1 MLIYLNFSYF
11 CSVEHKINKIF
22 KDKIEPLKQYK
33 FLVAV
38 SGGVDSMVL
47 ANLFIQ
53 NNLNFSIAH
62 CNFDLRAEESNSD
75 QEFILSWSRKNK
87 INCYASKFNTKVFCE
102 KSKVGIQEG
111 ARNLRY
117 NWFNDLRV
125 IHNFD
130 YIVTAHHLD
139 DQLETYLIN
148 SVRGSGLKGLLGI
161 PERTNNLFRPLL
173 EVLKDEILVYAKINN
188 IDFREDSSNSKNDYY
203 RNIIRNSIIPEFKK
217 FDDNVMLKFKTTVNN
232 LISTKIFAE
241 IIIKET
247 RDKFFDFDNN
257 MIKVKIDELLNL
269 EPLEFYIHH
278 LFIDYN
284 FNFKE
289 VIKIFNSDSGKFII
303 SETHKLTKN
312 KNLLIITRND

>member
-1 MLIYLNFSYF
+1 M
-11 CSVEHKINKIF
+11 EHKINKIF
-22 KDKIEPLKQYK
+22 KKKVKSLKQYN

-62 CNFDLRAEESNSD
+62 CNFGLRAKESNAD
-75 QEFILSWSRKNK
+75 QKFILSWSRKNK
-87 INCYASKFNTKVFCE
+87 IKCYSSKFSTTAFCE
-102 KSKVGIQEG
+102 KSKVSIQEG

-117 NWFNDLRV
+117 NWFNELKV
-125 IHNFD
+125 IHKFD
-130 YIVTAHHLD
+130 YIVTAHHQD

-148 SVRGSGLKGLLGI
+148 SMRGTGLKGLLGI
-161 PERTNNLFRPLL
+161 PEITSNLFRPLL
-173 EVLKDEILVYAKINN
+173 EVLKDEILVYAEINK

-203 RNIIRNSIIPEFKK
+203 RNMIRNSIIPEFKK

-232 LISTKIFAE
+232 LISTEIFAE
-241 IIIKET
+241 TIINKTKAKLFKIYN
-247 RDKFFDFDNN
+247 DKV
-257 MIKVKIDELLNL
+257 KVKIDDLLNL

-278 LFIDYN
+278 LFIDYD

-289 VIKIFNSDSGKFII
+289 IIKIFNSDSGKFIT
-303 SETHKLTKN
+303 SKTHRLTKD

>member
-1 MLIYLNFSYF
+1 M
-11 CSVEHKINKIF
+11 EHKINKIF
-22 KDKIEPLKQYK
+22 KKKVKPLKQYN

-62 CNFDLRAEESNSD
+62 CNFGLRAKESNAD

-87 INCYASKFNTKVFCE
+87 IKCYSSKFSTTAFCE
-102 KSKVGIQEG
+102 KSKVSIQEG

-117 NWFNDLRV
+117 NWFNELKV
-125 IHNFD
+125 IHKFD

-148 SVRGSGLKGLLGI
+148 SMRGTGLKGLLGI
-161 PERTNNLFRPLL
+161 PEITSNLFRPLL
-173 EVLKDEILVYAKINN
+173 QILKDEILVYADINK

-203 RNIIRNSIIPEFKK
+203 RNMIRNSIIPEFKK

-241 IIIKET
+241 TIINKT
-247 RDKFFDFDNN
+247 KVNFFKIDND
-257 MIKVKIDELLNL
+257 KVKVNIDDLLNL

-278 LFIDYN
+278 LFIDYD

-289 VIKIFNSDSGKFII
+289 IIKIFNSDSGKFIT
-303 SETHKLTKN
+303 SKTHRLTKN

>member
-1 MLIYLNFSYF
+1 M
-11 CSVEHKINKIF
+11 EHKINKIF
-22 KDKIEPLKQYK
+22 IKKVKPLKQYN

-62 CNFDLRAEESNSD
+62 CNFGLRAKESNAD

-87 INCYASKFNTKVFCE
+87 IKCYSSKFSTTAFCE
-102 KSKVGIQEG
+102 KSKVSIQEG

-117 NWFNDLRV
+117 NWFNELKV
-125 IHNFD
+125 IHKFD

-148 SVRGSGLKGLLGI
+148 SMRGTGLKGLLGI
-161 PERTNNLFRPLL
+161 PEITSNLFRPLL
-173 EVLKDEILVYAKINN
+173 QILKDEILVYADINK

-203 RNIIRNSIIPEFKK
+203 RNMIRNSIIPEFKK

-241 IIIKET
+241 TIINKT
-247 RDKFFDFDNN
+247 KVKFFKIDNDEVE
-257 MIKVKIDELLNL
+257 VKIDDLLNL

-278 LFIDYN
+278 LFIDYD

-289 VIKIFNSDSGKFII
+289 IIKIFNSDSGKFIT
-303 SETHKLTKN
+303 SKTHRLTKN

>member
-1 MLIYLNFSYF
+1 M
-11 CSVEHKINKIF
+11 EHKINKIF
-22 KDKIEPLKQYK
+22 IKKVKPLKQYN

-62 CNFDLRAEESNSD
+62 CNFGLRAKESNAD

-87 INCYASKFNTKVFCE
+87 IKCYSSKFSTTAFCE
-102 KSKVGIQEG
+102 KSKVSIQEG

-117 NWFNDLRV
+117 NWFNELKV
-125 IHNFD
+125 IHKFD

-148 SVRGSGLKGLLGI
+148 SMRGTGLKGLLGI
-161 PERTNNLFRPLL
+161 PEITSNLFRPLL
-173 EVLKDEILVYAKINN
+173 QILKDEILVYAEINK
-188 IDFREDSSNSKNDYY
+188 IDFREDSSNLKNDYY
-203 RNIIRNSIIPEFKK
+203 RNMIRNSIIPEFKK

-241 IIIKET
+241 TIINKT
-247 RDKFFDFDNN
+247 KVKFFKIDNDKV
-257 MIKVKIDELLNL
+257 KVKIDDLLNL

-278 LFIDYN
+278 LFIDYD

-289 VIKIFNSDSGKFII
+289 IIKIFNSDSGKFIT
-303 SETHKLTKN
+303 SKTHRLTKN

>member
-1 MLIYLNFSYF
+1 M
-11 CSVEHKINKIF
+11 EHKINKIF
-22 KDKIEPLKQYK
+22 KKKVKPLKQYN

-62 CNFDLRAEESNSD
+62 CNFGLRAKESNAD

-87 INCYASKFNTKVFCE
+87 IKCYSSKFSTTAFCE
-102 KSKVGIQEG
+102 KSKVSIQEG

-117 NWFNDLRV
+117 NWFNELKV
-125 IHNFD
+125 IHKFD

-148 SVRGSGLKGLLGI
+148 SMRGTGLKGLLGI
-161 PERTNNLFRPLL
+161 PEITSNLFRPLL
-173 EVLKDEILVYAKINN
+173 QILKDEILVYAEINK
-188 IDFREDSSNSKNDYY
+188 IDFREDSSNLKNDYY
-203 RNIIRNSIIPEFKK
+203 RNMIRNSIIPEFKK

-241 IIIKET
+241 TIINKT
-247 RDKFFDFDNN
+247 KVKFFKIDNDEV
-257 MIKVKIDELLNL
+257 KVKIDDLLNL

-278 LFIDYN
+278 LFIDYD

-289 VIKIFNSDSGKFII
+289 IIKIFNSDSGKFIT
-303 SETHKLTKN
+303 SKTHRLTKN

>member
-1 MLIYLNFSYF
+1 M
-11 CSVEHKINKIF
+11 EHKINKIF
-22 KDKIEPLKQYK
+22 KKKVKPLKQYN

-62 CNFDLRAEESNSD
+62 CNFGLRAKESNAD

-87 INCYASKFNTKVFCE
+87 IKCYSSKFSTTAFCE
-102 KSKVGIQEG
+102 KSKVSIQEG

-117 NWFNDLRV
+117 NWFNELKV
-125 IHNFD
+125 IHKFD

-148 SVRGSGLKGLLGI
+148 SMRGTGLKGLLGI
-161 PERTNNLFRPLL
+161 PEITSNLFRPLL
-173 EVLKDEILVYAKINN
+173 QILKDEILVYADINK

-203 RNIIRNSIIPEFKK
+203 RNMIRNSIIPEFKK

-241 IIIKET
+241 TIINKT
-247 RDKFFDFDNN
+247 KVKFFKIDNDKV
-257 MIKVKIDELLNL
+257 KVKIDDLLNL

-278 LFIDYN
+278 LFIDYD

-289 VIKIFNSDSGKFII
+289 IIKIFNSDSGKFIT
-303 SETHKLTKN
+303 SKTHRLTKN

>member
-1 MLIYLNFSYF
+1 M
-11 CSVEHKINKIF
+11 EHKINKVF
-22 KDKIEPLKQYK
+22 EKKVKPLKQCN

-62 CNFDLRAEESNSD
+62 CNFGLRAKESNAD

-87 INCYASKFNTKVFCE
+87 IKCYSSKFSTTAFCE
-102 KSKVGIQEG
+102 KSKVSIQEG

-117 NWFNDLRV
+117 NWFNELKV
-125 IHNFD
+125 IHKFD

-148 SVRGSGLKGLLGI
+148 SMRGTGLKGLLGI
-161 PERTNNLFRPLL
+161 PEITSNLFRPLL
-173 EVLKDEILVYAKINN
+173 QILKDEILVYAEVNK

-203 RNIIRNSIIPEFKK
+203 RNMIRNTIIPEFKK
-217 FDDNVMLKFKTTVNN
+217 FDDNVMLKFKTTINN

-241 IIIKET
+241 TIIKKT
-247 RDKFFDFDNN
+247 KVNLFKIDNDKV
-257 MIKVKIDELLNL
+257 KVKIDDLLNL
-269 EPLEFYIHH
+269 EPLDFYIHH
-278 LFIDYN
+278 LFIDYD

-289 VIKIFNSDSGKFII
+289 IIKIFNSDSGKFII
-303 SETHKLTKN
+303 SKTHRLTKN
-312 KNLLIITRND
+312 KNFLIITRND

>member
-1 MLIYLNFSYF
+1 M
-11 CSVEHKINKIF
+11 EHKINKIF
-22 KDKIEPLKQYK
+22 KKKVKPLKQYN

-62 CNFDLRAEESNSD
+62 CNFGLRAKESNAD

-87 INCYASKFNTKVFCE
+87 IKCYSSKFSTTAFCE
-102 KSKVGIQEG
+102 KSKVSIQEG

-117 NWFNDLRV
+117 NWFNELKV
-125 IHNFD
+125 IHKFD

-148 SVRGSGLKGLLGI
+148 SMRGTGLKGLLGI
-161 PERTNNLFRPLL
+161 PEITSNLFRPLL
-173 EVLKDEILVYAKINN
+173 QILKDEILVYADINK

-203 RNIIRNSIIPEFKK
+203 RNMIRNSIIPEFKK
-217 FDDNVMLKFKTTVNN
+217 FDDNVMLKFKTTINN

-241 IIIKET
+241 TIINKT
-247 RDKFFDFDNN
+247 KVKFFKIDNDKV
-257 MIKVKIDELLNL
+257 KVKIDDLLNL

-278 LFIDYN
+278 LFIDYD

-289 VIKIFNSDSGKFII
+289 IIKIFNSDSGKFIT
-303 SETHKLTKN
+303 SKTHRLTKN

>member
-1 MLIYLNFSYF
+1 M
-11 CSVEHKINKIF
+11 EHKINKIF
-22 KDKIEPLKQYK
+22 KKKVKSLKQYN

-38 SGGVDSMVL
+38 SGGLDSMVL
-47 ANLFIQ
+47 ASLFIQ

-62 CNFDLRAEESNSD
+62 CNFGLRAKESNAD

-87 INCYASKFNTKVFCE
+87 IKCYSSKFSTTAFCE
-102 KSKVGIQEG
+102 KSKVSIQEG

-117 NWFNDLRV
+117 NWFNELKV
-125 IHNFD
+125 IHKFD

-148 SVRGSGLKGLLGI
+148 SMRGTGLKGLLGI
-161 PERTNNLFRPLL
+161 PEITSNLFRPLL
-173 EVLKDEILVYAKINN
+173 QILKDEILVYADINK

-203 RNIIRNSIIPEFKK
+203 RNMIRNSIIPEFKK

-232 LISTKIFAE
+232 LISTKIFVE
-241 IIIKET
+241 TIINKT
-247 RDKFFDFDNN
+247 KVKFFKIDNDEVE
-257 MIKVKIDELLNL
+257 VKIDDLLNL

-278 LFIDYN
+278 LFIDYD

-289 VIKIFNSDSGKFII
+289 IIKIFNSDSGKFIT
-303 SETHKLTKN
+303 SKTHRLTKN

>member
-1 MLIYLNFSYF
+1 M
-11 CSVEHKINKIF
+11 EHKINKIF
-22 KDKIEPLKQYK
+22 KKKVKPLKQYN

-62 CNFDLRAEESNSD
+62 CNFGLRAKESNAD

-87 INCYASKFNTKVFCE
+87 IKCYSSKFSTTAFCE
-102 KSKVGIQEG
+102 KSKVSIQEG

-117 NWFNDLRV
+117 NWFNELKV
-125 IHNFD
+125 IHKFD

-148 SVRGSGLKGLLGI
+148 SMRGTGLKGLLGI
-161 PERTNNLFRPLL
+161 PEITSNLFRPLL
-173 EVLKDEILVYAKINN
+173 QILKDEILVYADINK

-203 RNIIRNSIIPEFKK
+203 RNMIRNSIIPEFKK

-241 IIIKET
+241 TIINKT
-247 RDKFFDFDNN
+247 KVKFFKIDNDEV
-257 MIKVKIDELLNL
+257 KVKIDDLLNL

-278 LFIDYN
+278 LFIHYD

-289 VIKIFNSDSGKFII
+289 IIKIFNSDSGKFIT
-303 SETHKLTKN
+303 SKTHRLTKN

>member
-1 MLIYLNFSYF
+1 MLIYLNFNYF
-11 CSVEHKINKIF
+11 YSVEHKINKIF

-38 SGGVDSMVL
+38 SGGLDSMVL

-117 NWFNDLRV
+117 NWFNELRV
-125 IHNFD
+125 IHKFD
-130 YIVTAHHLD
+130 YVVTAHHLD

-148 SVRGSGLKGLLGI
+148 TMRGTGLNGLLGI
-161 PERTNNLFRPLL
+161 PEKTNNLFRPLL
-173 EVLKDEILVYAKINN
+173 QVLKDEILVYADINK
-188 IDFREDSSNSKNDYY
+188 IDFREDSSNFKNDYY
-203 RNIIRNSIIPEFKK
+203 RNMIRNMIIPEFKN

-232 LISTKIFAE
+232 LMSTKIFVD
-241 IIIKET
+241 IIIKQT
-247 RDKFFDFDNN
+247 KDKFFDEDKN
-257 MIKVKIDELLNL
+257 MVKVKIDELLNL
-269 EPLEFYIHH
+269 KPLDFFVHH

-289 VIKIFNSDSGKFII
+289 IIKLFKSDSGKFII
-303 SETHKLTKN
+303 SQSHILTKK
-312 KNLLIITRND
+312 KNFLIITRND

>member
-1 MLIYLNFSYF
+1 M
-11 CSVEHKINKIF
+11 EHKINKIF
-22 KDKIEPLKQYK
+22 KKKVKPLKQYN

-62 CNFDLRAEESNSD
+62 CNFGLRAKESNAD

-87 INCYASKFNTKVFCE
+87 IKCYSSKFSTTAFCE
-102 KSKVGIQEG
+102 KSKVSIQEG

-117 NWFNDLRV
+117 NWFNELKV
-125 IHNFD
+125 IHKFD

-148 SVRGSGLKGLLGI
+148 SMRGTGLKGLLGI
-161 PERTNNLFRPLL
+161 PEITSNLFRPLL
-173 EVLKDEILVYAKINN
+173 QILKDEILVYAEINK

-203 RNIIRNSIIPEFKK
+203 RNMIRNSIIPEFKK

-241 IIIKET
+241 TIINKT
-247 RDKFFDFDNN
+247 KVKFFKIDNDKV
-257 MIKVKIDELLNL
+257 KVKIDDLLNL

-278 LFIDYN
+278 LFIDYD

-289 VIKIFNSDSGKFII
+289 IIKIFNSDSGKFIT
-303 SETHKLTKN
+303 SKTHRLTKN

>member
-1 MLIYLNFSYF
+1 M
-11 CSVEHKINKIF
+11 EHKINKIF
-22 KDKIEPLKQYK
+22 IKKVKPLKQYN

-62 CNFDLRAEESNSD
+62 CNFGLRAKESNAD

-87 INCYASKFNTKVFCE
+87 IKCYSSKFSTTAFCE
-102 KSKVGIQEG
+102 KSKVSIQEG

-117 NWFNDLRV
+117 NWFNELKV
-125 IHNFD
+125 IHKFD

-148 SVRGSGLKGLLGI
+148 SMRGTGLKGLLGI
-161 PERTNNLFRPLL
+161 PEITSNLFRPLL
-173 EVLKDEILVYAKINN
+173 QILKDEILVYADINK

-203 RNIIRNSIIPEFKK
+203 RNMIRNSIIPEFKK

-241 IIIKET
+241 TIINKT
-247 RDKFFDFDNN
+247 KVKFFKIDNDKV
-257 MIKVKIDELLNL
+257 KVKIDDLLNL

-278 LFIDYN
+278 LFIDYD

-289 VIKIFNSDSGKFII
+289 IIKIFNSDSGKFIT
-303 SETHKLTKN
+303 SKTHRLTKN

>member
-1 MLIYLNFSYF
+1 M
-11 CSVEHKINKIF
+11 EHKINKIF
-22 KDKIEPLKQYK
+22 IKKVKPLKQYN

-62 CNFDLRAEESNSD
+62 CNFGLRAKESNAD

-87 INCYASKFNTKVFCE
+87 IKCYSSKFSTTAFCE
-102 KSKVGIQEG
+102 KSKVSIQEG

-117 NWFNDLRV
+117 NWFNELKV
-125 IHNFD
+125 IHKFD

-148 SVRGSGLKGLLGI
+148 SMRGTGLKGLLGI
-161 PERTNNLFRPLL
+161 PEITSNLFRPLL
-173 EVLKDEILVYAKINN
+173 QILKDEILVYAEINK

-203 RNIIRNSIIPEFKK
+203 RNMIRNSIIPEFKK

-241 IIIKET
+241 TIINKT
-247 RDKFFDFDNN
+247 KVKFFKIDNDKV
-257 MIKVKIDELLNL
+257 KVKIDDLLNL

-278 LFIDYN
+278 LFIDYD

-289 VIKIFNSDSGKFII
+289 IIKIFNSDSGKFIT
-303 SETHKLTKN
+303 SKTHRLTKN

>member
-1 MLIYLNFSYF
+1 M
-11 CSVEHKINKIF
+11 EHKINKIF
-22 KDKIEPLKQYK
+22 KKKVKPLKQYN

-62 CNFDLRAEESNSD
+62 CNFGLRAKESNAD

-87 INCYASKFNTKVFCE
+87 IKCYSSKFSTTAFCE
-102 KSKVGIQEG
+102 KSKVSIQEG

-117 NWFNDLRV
+117 NWFNELKV
-125 IHNFD
+125 IHKFD

-148 SVRGSGLKGLLGI
+148 SMRGTGLKGLLGI
-161 PERTNNLFRPLL
+161 PEITSNLFRPLL
-173 EVLKDEILVYAKINN
+173 QILKDEILVYAEINK

-203 RNIIRNSIIPEFKK
+203 RNMIRNSIIPEFKK

-241 IIIKET
+241 TIINKT
-247 RDKFFDFDNN
+247 KVNFFKIDND
-257 MIKVKIDELLNL
+257 KVKVNIDDLLNL

-278 LFIDYN
+278 LFIDYD

-289 VIKIFNSDSGKFII
+289 IIKIFNSDSGKFIT
-303 SETHKLTKN
+303 SKTHRLTKN

>member
-1 MLIYLNFSYF
+1 M
-11 CSVEHKINKIF
+11 EHKINKIF
-22 KDKIEPLKQYK
+22 EKKVKPLKQYN

-62 CNFDLRAEESNSD
+62 CNFGLRAKESNAD

-87 INCYASKFNTKVFCE
+87 IKCYSSKFSTTAFCE
-102 KSKVGIQEG
+102 KSKVSIQEG

-117 NWFNDLRV
+117 NWFNELKV
-125 IHNFD
+125 IHKFD

-148 SVRGSGLKGLLGI
+148 SMRGTGLKGLLGI
-161 PERTNNLFRPLL
+161 PEITSNLFRPLL
-173 EVLKDEILVYAKINN
+173 QILKDEILVYADINK

-203 RNIIRNSIIPEFKK
+203 RNMIRNSIIPEFKK

-241 IIIKET
+241 TIINKT
-247 RDKFFDFDNN
+247 KVKFFKIDNDKV
-257 MIKVKIDELLNL
+257 KVKIDDLLNL

-278 LFIDYN
+278 LFIDYE

-289 VIKIFNSDSGKFII
+289 IIKIFNSDSGKFIT
-303 SETHKLTKN
+303 SKTHRLTKN

>member
-1 MLIYLNFSYF
+1 M
-11 CSVEHKINKIF
+11 EHNINKVF
-22 KDKIEPLKQYK
+22 KDKIESLKECK
-33 FLVAV
+33 FLVAL

-62 CNFDLRAEESNSD
+62 CNFDLRAKESNAD
-75 QEFILSWSRKNK
+75 QEFVLSWSRKNK
-87 INCYASKFNTKVFCE
+87 INYYHSKFTTKVFCD

-117 NWFNDLRV
+117 NWFNELRV
-125 IHNFD
+125 IHKFD
-130 YIVTAHHLD
+130 YVVTAHHLD

-148 SVRGSGLKGLLGI
+148 TMRGTGLNGLLGI
-161 PERTNNLFRPLL
+161 PEKTNNLFRPLL
-173 EVLKDEILVYAKINN
+173 QVLKDEILVYADINK
-188 IDFREDSSNSKNDYY
+188 IDFREDSSNFKNDYY
-203 RNIIRNSIIPEFKK
+203 RNMIRNMIIPEFKN

-232 LISTKIFAE
+232 LISTKIFVE
-241 IIIKET
+241 TIIKET
-247 RDKFFDFDNN
+247 RDKFFNVDNN

-269 EPLEFYIHH
+269 EPLEFYMHH

>member
-1 MLIYLNFSYF
+1 M
-11 CSVEHKINKIF
+11 EHKIIKIF
-22 KDKIEPLKQYK
+22 EQKVKPLKQYN

-62 CNFDLRAEESNSD
+62 CNFGLRAEESNAD

-87 INCYASKFNTKVFCE
+87 IKYFSSKFSTTAFCE
-102 KSKVGIQEG
+102 KSNVSIQEG

-117 NWFNDLRV
+117 NWFNELKV
-125 IHNFD
+125 IHKFD

-148 SVRGSGLKGLLGI
+148 SMRGTGLKGLLGI
-161 PERTNNLFRPLL
+161 PEITSNLFRPLL
-173 EVLKDEILVYAKINN
+173 QILKDEILVYAEVNK

-203 RNIIRNSIIPEFKK
+203 RNMIRNTIIPEFKK
-217 FDDNVMLKFKTTVNN
+217 FDDNVMLKFKTTINN

-241 IIIKET
+241 VIIKET
-247 RDKFFDFDNN
+247 RDKFFDVDKN

-312 KNLLIITRND
+312 KNLLIITQND